1 MAFRVDCQHRGPE
14 RAVAPAGAAHKINM
28 DEIRAEKDRE
38 INELKGMV
46 TDVLERVG
54 IGYGPLSEYEAK
66 KARLKEQDESDTRHA
81 CD

>member
-1 MAFRVDCQHRGPE
+1 MLPHLE
-14 RAVAPAGAAHKINM
+14 AAHEANM
-28 DEIRAEKDRE
+28 EEIRAEKDRE
-38 INELKGMV
+38 MSELKGMV

-54 IGYGPLSEYEAK
+54 VGGGPLSEYEAK

>member
-1 MAFRVDCQHRGPE
+1 
-14 RAVAPAGAAHKINM
+14 
-28 DEIRAEKDRE
+28 
-38 INELKGMV
+38 MV

-54 IGYGPLSEYEAK
+54 VGGGPLSEYEAK